1 MNDSDTRAKGP
12 TRAVAERRA
21 HDARLA
27 DADFDQAPFTIAWEL
42 TRACAFACRHCRA
55 EAQPRRHPEELTTEE
70 SFRLIDQIK
79 EFGNPILVITGG
91 DPMMRRD
98 LYDILAYAVQR
109 GLEPRSPRPRLASS
123 RRKRSPASG
132 RRE

>member
-1 MNDSDTRAKGP
+1 MNEGDSRSSGP

-55 EAQPRRHPEELTTEE
+55 EAQPPVTWK
-70 SFRLIDQIK
+70 S
-79 EFGNPILVITGG
+79 
-91 DPMMRRD
+91 
-98 LYDILAYAVQR
+98 
-109 GLEPRSPRPRLASS
+109 
-123 RRKRSPASG
+123 
-132 RRE
+132 